1 MTSASGAP
9 SYTTLLKTPAN
20 GVFETRAYVNDPSLI
35 SFYHFNSSIK
45 FLRIYLFVTSS
56 SFFAAAICTHADSS
70 SVEAANVL
78 ILCKVLACS

>member
-20 GVFETRAYVNDPSLI
+20 GVFETRAYVNEPSLI

-45 FLRIYLFVTSS
+45 FLRIYLFIIARSTSL
-56 SFFAAAICTHADSS
+56 FASTIGTPHADSS

-78 ILCKVLACS
+78 NTL